1 VNAICLSVFI
11 QEGNIR
17 NLLDRLHAAKPDLV
31 EYRLDYLEDPLVLET
46 VAKGETCPIIAT
58 DRSSRGESE
67 SRDLLLE
74 AAEVGFDFIDVELS
88 CPSAGSM
95 IKQVKAHDVGV
106 IISHHDSSGTPSE
119 EALLHLMQAEKNMGG
134 EICKIVTTATTVA
147 DNLTVLSFVNKC
159 SQTTRVVSFAM
170 GKLGVISR
178 VLSPFFGAEFT
189 FAALNDGSRTA
200 EGQLSIDSLR
210 RVWNMLGIS

>member
-31 EYRLDYLEDPLVLET
+31 EYRLDYLEDPLVLKT
-46 VAKGETCPIIAT
+46 VAKSKTCPIIAT
-58 DRSSRGESE
+58 DRSSRDESK

-74 AAEVGFDFIDVELS
+74 AAEAGFDFIDVELS
-88 CPSAGSM
+88 YPLAGSI
-95 IKQVKAHDVGV
+95 IKQVKAYDVGV
-106 IISHHDSSGTPSE
+106 VISHHDLSGTTSE
-119 EALLHLMQAEKNMGG
+119 EELLQLLQAEKNMGG
-134 EICKIVTTATTVA
+134 EICKIVTTATNVA